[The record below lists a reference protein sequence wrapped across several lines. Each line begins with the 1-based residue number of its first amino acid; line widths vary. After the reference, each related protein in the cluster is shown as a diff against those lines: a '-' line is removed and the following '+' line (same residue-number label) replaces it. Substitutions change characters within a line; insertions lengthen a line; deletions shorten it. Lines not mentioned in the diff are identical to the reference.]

1 MKSFFGIVLLV
12 ISFLGPNLSEIRKNF
27 IQASETKEI
36 AEKLYNTLENIT
48 KESKPIL
55 VAYKGAA
62 STLKAKHS
70 KGVKQKKSFFKE
82 GAGYLDFSIE
92 KASENI
98 EIRCLRLSVQ
108 EHSPKVLKYKK
119 NIAEDK
125 QFLIDNFQKTTDT
138 AVKKFVKDY
147 VLQSS
152 LFDATEKKLF

>member
-1 MKSFFGIVLLV
+1 MKSFFAIILLV
-12 ISFLGPNLSEIRKNF
+12 ISFFGPNLSEIRKSY
-27 IQASETKEI
+27 IEASETKEI
-36 AEKLYNTLENIT
+36 AEKLYNTLEDIT

-70 KGVKQKKSFFKE
+70 KGIKQKKSFFKE
-82 GAGYLDFSIE
+82 GAGYLDFAIE
-92 KASENI
+92 KASQNI

-108 EHSPKVLKYKK
+108 EHSPKILKYKK

-125 QFLIDNFQKTTDT
+125 QVLIDNYKKTTDK
-138 AVKKFVKDY
+138 AVRKFVKEY

-152 LFDATEKKLF
+152 LFDADEKKLF